1 MKDSQHRIPQ
11 RAKSDRLAAHADAIT
26 LPRRARE
33 EGLDHLADRLVSP
46 VRLLD
51 WLIELLDAAA
61 VKRSRIKPS
70 AE

>member
-1 MKDSQHRIPQ
+1 
-11 RAKSDRLAAHADAIT
+11 LAAHADAIT
-26 LPRRARE
+26 LPKRARE